1 MTRIKHNR
9 WTDSDEDKGKM
20 DGWKNFRKGECLE
33 YFLYNAYLI
42 QYYVV
47 SLLVFHAR
55 VPC

>member
-42 QYYVV
+42 QYYVA